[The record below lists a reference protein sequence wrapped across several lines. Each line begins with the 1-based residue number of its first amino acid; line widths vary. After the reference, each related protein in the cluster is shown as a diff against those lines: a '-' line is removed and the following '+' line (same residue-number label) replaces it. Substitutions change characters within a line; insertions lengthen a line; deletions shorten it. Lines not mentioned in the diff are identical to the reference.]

1 MPELPEVETVRR
13 TLLDGGLAG
22 LSIVAVRVRHPDAV
36 RWPDRERFCRELA
49 GRRIE
54 DVRRRG
60 KFLLLDCEG
69 RTLACHLR
77 MTGRLWLSAPQE
89 PEIGHTHVVLE
100 LSDGRELRFRDV
112 RRFGGFTLLEPD
124 GSMGPPLL
132 MRLGPEPEDLSL
144 ADLAQACGTRPRSS
158 VKSLLLD
165 QTVVAGLGNIYAD
178 EALHRAGVHPGRT
191 CGRLSTQ
198 EQRAVRRG
206 VGSVLREA
214 LRHRG
219 TTLLDFRDGAG
230 EPGAFQAFLQVYGRA
245 GLPCRRCGTPIAKT
259 RTAGRGT
266 HFCPR
271 CQPEG
276 E

>member
-13 TLLDGGLAG
+13 TLLEGGLAG
-22 LSIVAVRVRHPDAV
+22 LAIVAVRVHHPDAV
-36 RWPDRERFCRELA
+36 HWPDTARFSRELQ
-49 GRRIE
+49 GRRI
-54 DVRRRG
+54 DGVRRRG
-60 KFLLLDCEG
+60 KFLLLDCGG

-77 MTGRLWLSAPQE
+77 MTGRLWLSAAQE
-89 PEIGHTHVVLE
+89 AQLSHTHVVLA

-112 RRFGGFTLLEPD
+112 RRFGGFTLMEPD

-132 MRLGPEPEDLSL
+132 ARLGPEPEDLSL
-144 ADLAQACGTRPRSS
+144 ADLARACSRRAGSP

-165 QTVVAGLGNIYAD
+165 QAFVAGLGNIYAD

-191 CGRLSTQ
+191 CGSLSTQ
-198 EQRAVRRG
+198 EQAAVRRG
-206 VGSVLREA
+206 VRTVLRDA

-219 TTLLDFRDGAG
+219 TTFLDFRDGAG
-230 EPGAFQAFLQVYGRA
+230 EPGAFQAFLRVYGRE
-245 GLPCRRCGTPIAKT
+245 GLPCRRCGTPIART
-259 RTAGRGT
+259 RIAGRGT
-266 HFCPR
+266 HLCPR

>member
-13 TLLDGGLAG
+13 TLIEGGLVG
-22 LSIVAVRVRHPDAV
+22 LSIVSVTVAHPDAV
-36 RWPDRERFCRELA
+36 HWPDPARFAREVT
-49 GRRIE
+49 GRRFV

-60 KFLLLDCEG
+60 KFLLFDLDG

-77 MTGRLWLSAPQE
+77 MTGRLWLSATTE
-89 PEIGHTHVVLE
+89 PELSHTHVVCA

-124 GSMGPPLL
+124 GGMAPSLL
-132 MRLGPEPEDLSL
+132 ARLGPEPDEVSAAAFAAAL
-144 ADLAQACGTRPRSS
+144 QRHRRSP
-158 VKSLLLD
+158 VKALLLD
-165 QTVVAGLGNIYAD
+165 QAVVAGLGNIYAD
-178 EALHRAGVHPGRT
+178 EALHRAGVHPART
-191 CGRLSTQ
+191 CGSVSKQ
-198 EQRAVRRG
+198 EQK
-206 VGSVLREA
+206 VLRSAMRALVRDA

-219 TTLLDFRDGAG
+219 TTFLDFRDGAG
-230 EPGAFQAFLQVYGRA
+230 EPGAFQAFLRVYGRE
-245 GLPCRRCGTPIAKT
+245 GLPCRHCGTPIAK
-259 RTAGRGT
+259 RRIAGRGT